1 MHFSRLLPLQTFTS
15 HSVQIRQFIPT
26 PEQFLVLLVAPEHQF
41 RKLLLINVC
50 APSCHFPVVRGQGR
64 KRCTKGF
71 LARDARL
78 LLVLVRSFG
87 CHVSR
92 KFLGGWDSAV
102 LAGLERFHRFSA
114 GVEVVLGQPDV
125 CHFLAKIR

>member
-1 MHFSRLLPLQTFTS
+1 M
-15 HSVQIRQFIPT
+15 PT
-26 PEQFLVLLVAPEHQF
+26 PEQFLVLLVASEHQF
-41 RKLLLINVC
+41 CKFLLITSGVC
-50 APSCHFPVVRGQGR
+50 PSHFPVVRGQGR
-64 KRCTKGF
+64 KHCAEGF
-71 LARDARL
+71 LAHDARL